1 MGVEIERKFLVI
13 KEKWNQVDKGIG
25 KLLRQGYI
33 LSDPEKTIRVRLTD
47 TDGYLTIKG
56 INHGAT
62 RQEYEYLIPQEE
74 AEELLNNFSTNEVSK
89 VRYKVEVFGKVWEVD
104 EFLGANEGLIIA
116 EIELVSEH
124 ESVVCPTWV
133 GQEVTEDA
141 RYYNSNI
148 AQTPYNCW
156 LKK

>member
-1 MGVEIERKFLVI
+1 MGIEIERKFLVI
-13 KEKWNQVDKGIG
+13 KEKWNQVDKGPG

-56 INHGAT
+56 ISHGAT
-62 RQEYEYLIPQEE
+62 RQEFEYFIPQEE
-74 AEELLNNFSTNEVSK
+74 AVELLNNFSANEVSK
-89 VRYKVEVFGKVWEVD
+89 VRYKVQVFGKTWEVD
-104 EFLGANEGLIIA
+104 EFIGANEGLIIA
-116 EIELVSEH
+116 EIELFSEH
-124 ESVVCPTWV
+124 ESFVSPTWV
-133 GQEVTEDA
+133 GKEVTSDI

-156 LKK
+156 LEK